1 MLSTRALFA
10 LEAKAPGDRTRV
22 IIVDLAGTKTGLV
35 VDSVK
40 EVLSISTRNIAAAP
54 ASISNGGDAQFISG
68 IGKVDDGKRMIVL
81 LDVERVMTRDEQ
93 GGVASLSR
101 AI

>member
-1 MLSTRALFA
+1 VLSTRALFA
-10 LEAKAPGDRTRV
+10 LEAKASGDRTRV

-40 EVLSISTRNIAAAP
+40 EVLSISTRNIAAP
-54 ASISNGGDAQFISG
+54 PLTISSGEDAKFISG

-81 LDVERVMTRDEQ
+81 LDVERVMTRGEQ
-93 GGVASLSR
+93 GALAKLSQ
-101 AI
+101 AV